1 MKVRTRDRNSATS
14 GAGAKELTP
23 VCSHT
28 VRLGLQ
34 LNYDDPVAGIALAQE
49 ADRLGFHSVWTSEAY
64 GADAVTPMAWIAA
77 TTKRIDIGSAIMQM
91 AARSAAPAAPTGAPL
106 H

>member
-1 MKVRTRDRNSATS
+1 MKVRTRDRSSATS
-14 GAGAKELTP
+14 GVAAKELTP

-34 LNYDDPVAGIALAQE
+34 LNYDDPVAGVALAQE

-64 GADAVTPMAWIAA
+64 GTDAVTPMAWSAAA
-77 TTKRIDIGSAIMQM
+77 TAQIQVG
-91 AARSAAPAAPTGAPL
+91 PAAMAMPAPSPAPPA
-106 H
+106 